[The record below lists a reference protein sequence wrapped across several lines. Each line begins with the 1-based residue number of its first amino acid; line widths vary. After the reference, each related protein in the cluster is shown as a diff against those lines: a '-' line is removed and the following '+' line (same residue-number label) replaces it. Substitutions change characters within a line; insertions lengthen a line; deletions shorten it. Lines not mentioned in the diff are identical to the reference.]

1 MPGFFDFTDPGA
13 NSPMDN
19 GEQSWG
25 GDMIYGG
32 NQPIAP
38 PANPF
43 DSFMPQ
49 MPQGGMNTQVPFDAL
64 SAMNGIQ
71 MPQIPQQ
78 DSMGRYGI
86 NDTQRADA
94 GRQSL
99 ASILMGAGRTMFDD
113 NPNAV
118 LQAAAGSGDIRRG
131 ALDKASQENVNA
143 FKLQVE
149 AKAKELDFIS
159 KKSDISRQQMQ
170 IEAEQMK
177 LEDLKLKRQVAVQ
190 FGKEMAPV
198 AAEVLQKAQNM
209 YPDKVD
215 GIKKMFLAAQ
225 AKLAEGDIDGANARY
240 DLAMLELPDEWAKD
254 AHERSMKAIL
264 EASNRFGIGLKM
276 AKDPA
281 LVAAV
286 KAAGGRIDI
295 GDNGEPKVVTK
306 QEIEIENLRRQQL
319 EASIASERAQ
329 AAMYGN
335 KQPAGGITQG
345 QLINEVAQIDEAVK
359 QLLVVPPQVDDPA
372 KQYEINLGRAKLG
385 GALAPIGVTPE
396 QWSTMNSD
404 QKLQAVFKSMSIAG
418 GGQGGGIAAPTNII
432 QGGMPG
438 TGQMLSPQNIQVARA
453 GMVSVAN
460 KGPKEKADAIRGLLK
475 AGDKEAKKFI
485 DDAKNDPRFKKDPN
499 SLNDP
504 VKMFE
509 YLAGKIAL

>member
-1 MPGFFDFTDPGA
+1 MPGFFDFTDSMQ

-38 PANPF
+38 QANPF
-43 DSFMPQ
+43 DMNMPQ
-49 MPQGGMNTQVPFDAL
+49 MPQGGMNNPVPFDAL

-149 AKAKELDFIS
+149 AKAKELDFLS
-159 KKSDISRQQMQ
+159 KKSDIARQQMQ
-170 IEAEQMK
+170 IEADQMK

-190 FGKEMAPV
+190 FGKEMAPI
-198 AAEVLQKAQNM
+198 AADVLQKAQNM

-215 GIKKMFLAAQ
+215 GVRQMFLAAQ

-240 DLAMLELPDEWAKD
+240 ELAMLELPSEWAK
-254 AHERSMKAIL
+254 KAEEDKL
-264 EASNRFGIGLKM
+264 KATLAAANKWGIGLDT
-276 AKDPA
+276 AKSPEF
-281 LVAAV
+281 LAAV
-286 KAAGGRIDI
+286 RASE
-295 GDNGEPKVVTK
+295 GEVEFGEDGMPRVVSK
-306 QEIEIENLRRQQL
+306 NEIELRNLRKQQL
-319 EASIASERAQ
+319 EASIAAERAQ
-329 AAMYGN
+329 AAAYGN
-335 KQPAGGITQG
+335 KQPAGGLTQG
-345 QLINEVAQIDEAVK
+345 QLINEVAQIDEAVR
-359 QLLVVPPQVDDPA
+359 QLSVVPPQVDDPA
-372 KQYEINLGRAKLG
+372 KQYEINLGRAKLQ
-385 GALAPIGVTPE
+385 GALAPIGVTVE
-396 QWSTMNSD
+396 KWNSMTSD
-404 QKLQAVFKSMSIAG
+404 EKLQAVFRSKAVAM
-418 GGQGGGIAAPTNII
+418 GGQGGGVVAPPQMGGGAPVQQGNPIAMIKQAAGGTPEQKASALKAMGSNPGTAQMINDAKKVLGLVGKPKNKQEADSWTNILFTYI
-432 QGGMPG
+432 
-438 TGQMLSPQNIQVARA
+438 SART
-453 GMVSVAN
+453 
-460 KGPKEKADAIRGLLK
+460 
-475 AGDKEAKKFI
+475 AK
-485 DDAKNDPRFKKDPN
+485 
-499 SLNDP
+499 
-504 VKMFE
+504 
-509 YLAGKIAL
+509 